1 MSRNI
6 LCAAFFIVML
16 TLIMLTITMT
26 NVNMMSVVVPFL
38 GNKNESLASR
48 EKIKQKG
55 FWQLRKK
62 ILVNDG

>member
-16 TLIMLTITMT
+16 TITMT
-26 NVNMMSVVVPFL
+26 NVSMLSVVVPFW

-62 ILVNDG
+62 FLVNDG